1 MFTNDVIC
9 SLTWR
14 QMTEIEVEWLIWYE
28 NFNLERR
35 SFRFNISSKALTSVR
50 TNVNN
55 KFVMVSCYIFY
66 KWLALSLNKIC
77 KLVSSIDVVNCG
89 GYGII
94 THYLKL
100 CSDFFYICGIRHGT
114 RYGTC
119 VFLVSLQEAQ
129 NYEVH
134 EPSPSM
140 RTADFCTPIY
150 VLFPALVYEIKTTPP
165 HWKMYFFKNTICQVS
180 LCFSEIL

>member
-14 QMTEIEVEWLIWYE
+14 QMTEIEVEWLVQYE
-28 NFNLERR
+28 NFNLEPR
-35 SFRFNISSKALTSVR
+35 SFHFNISSKALISVR

-55 KFVMVSCYIFY
+55 KPVMESRYIFY

-94 THYLKL
+94 TLFKALLRFLLHMWYTTWYTIWHMRIPRILTRSPKL
-100 CSDFFYICGIRHGT
+100 RGT
-114 RYGTC
+114 RT
-119 VFLVSLQEAQ
+119 LA
-129 NYEVH
+129 
-134 EPSPSM
+134 
-140 RTADFCTPIY
+140 
-150 VLFPALVYEIKTTPP
+150 
-165 HWKMYFFKNTICQVS
+165 
-180 LCFSEIL
+180 